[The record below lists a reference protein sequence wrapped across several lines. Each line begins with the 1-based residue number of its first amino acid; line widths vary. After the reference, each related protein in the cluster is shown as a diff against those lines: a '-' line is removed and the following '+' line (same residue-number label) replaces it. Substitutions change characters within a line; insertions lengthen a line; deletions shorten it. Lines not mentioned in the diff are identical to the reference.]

1 MTDQGLGHWLERRK
15 LRAPND
21 IAIICDDEQLTYAH
35 FADAADRVAGV
46 LADKGVK
53 RGDKV
58 AFFGENSPDFLVTLF
73 ATVSLG
79 AVFVPVN
86 TRLAGQEIAYIIN
99 DSGARVLIHDDKLDD
114 RLPVVLDE
122 CDLETVVRT
131 GNSHG
136 RLRAL
141 AAQRPSDR

>member
-21 IAIICDDEQLTYAH
+21 IAIICDDEQLTYAR

-46 LADKGVK
+46 LADQGIK

-79 AVFVPVN
+79 AIFVPVN
-86 TRLAGQEIAYIIN
+86 TRLAAQEIAYIIN
-99 DSGARVLIHDDKLDD
+99 DSGAKVLVHDDKLED
-114 RLPVVLDE
+114 RLPVVMAG
-122 CDLETVVRT
+122 CKLEAVVRT
-131 GNSHG
+131 GT
-136 RLRAL
+136 
-141 AAQRPSDR
+141 AAG